1 MKLATF
7 AVAYTMTLLTLIAPA
22 MAIEI
27 KGNVITLSDAER
39 MTCNTGGGCEVIP
52 AYALGAAFYKLRQEV
67 HEQAFEAGVN
77 AGYTAGYTAGFK
89 AAGKKL

>member
-1 MKLATF
+1 MKLTTSA
-7 AVAYTMTLLTLIAPA
+7 AAYIMILLHLSTPA

-39 MTCNTGGGCEVIP
+39 MTCNTGGGCEVIH
-52 AYALGAAFYKLRQEV
+52 AYALGAAFYTLRQEV
-67 HEQAFEAGVN
+67 YDQAFEAGVN

-89 AAGKKL
+89 AASKKL